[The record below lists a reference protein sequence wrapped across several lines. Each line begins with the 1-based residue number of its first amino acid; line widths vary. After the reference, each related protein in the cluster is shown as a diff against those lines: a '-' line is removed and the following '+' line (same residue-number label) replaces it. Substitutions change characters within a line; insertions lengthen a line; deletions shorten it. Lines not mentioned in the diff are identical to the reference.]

1 MTSATSRGASPHTR
15 YTSKWA
21 RLHARVK
28 LAVVETITQVRR
40 ILWILPILAL
50 AFVAGYLISLSL
62 RIEKQ
67 SVKDEANRSDMII
80 VMGAAEY
87 RGKPSPVLRS
97 RLDHALELY
106 RAHYAPLIL
115 TTGGSGGDPKF
126 TEAEVGRSYLID
138 RGIPPERIVVENH
151 GQTTAQSLAAAFEIM
166 QRMSLRSC
174 IVVSDGYHI
183 FRAKKYL
190 QAEGLTVFG
199 SPRISNP
206 RPEWK
211 EWWEYMRQAVGFMLW
226 QIGLAV

>member
-1 MTSATSRGASPHTR
+1 
-15 YTSKWA
+15 
-21 RLHARVK
+21 
-28 LAVVETITQVRR
+28 VRR
-40 ILWILPILAL
+40 ILWVVLGLILA
-50 AFVAGYLISLSL
+50 AVAVYLGSLSL

-67 SVKDEANRSDMII
+67 SVRDEANRSDIII

-87 RGKPSPVLRS
+87 RGRPSPVLRA
-97 RLDHALELY
+97 RLDHAVELY
-106 RAHYAPLIL
+106 RAHYAPFIL
-115 TTGGSGGDPKF
+115 TTGGAGGDPKF

-138 RGIPPERIVVENH
+138 RGIPPEKIVIENQ
-151 GQTTAQSLAAAFEIM
+151 GETTAQSLSSAFEIM

-199 SPRISNP
+199 SPRLSGP

-211 EWWEYMRQAVGFMLW
+211 EWWEYFRQAVGFALW